1 MESKRFGLEAAYAR
15 VLLPLAR
22 RWRQFA
28 DRSMSEM
35 GVSAAGGW
43 ALVQVGRLGDDVRQ
57 SDLAGELD
65 VTAPSLV
72 RVVDQLAE
80 AGLVE
85 RHRDPVDAR
94 VSRVRLTIEGRSLA
108 TRIETSFS
116 ALRRE
121 MLSGVSDEDLV
132 TAIRVAAHLD
142 ARFTQPQAR

>member
-1 MESKRFGLEAAYAR
+1 MESERYGLEAAYAR

-35 GVSAAGGW
+35 GMSAASGW

-57 SDLAGELD
+57 SDLAAELD

-80 AGLVE
+80 AGFVE
-85 RHRDPVDAR
+85 RRRDPVDAR
-94 VSRVRLTIEGRSLA
+94 VSRVTLTTEGRSLA
-108 TRIETSFS
+108 TRMEASFGT
-116 ALRRE
+116 LRRE

-132 TAIRVAAHLD
+132 TALRVAAELE
-142 ARFTQPQAR
+142 ARFAQPRGR